1 MTLEEFISLDPA
13 KIRRDKDLMQ
23 LFVSFYKAAFS
34 LTPNCAGCVF
44 TKGFNKLKRYALK
57 GEKKIN
63 FTKSNDMEDINF
75 VLKKQ
80 YRLKIL
86 TYRENGITYRS
97 YGYNLDSYFASKL
110 VEHGKSEVFAT
121 LPKSKKEEVKEV
133 DFTNNLKQ
141 VGNWDYD
148 SMDWKEDILPLYAE
162 LKEKTG
168 KKAVSRSK
176 KDVIDF
182 INENK

>member
-86 TYRENGITYRS
+86 TYKENGITYRS

-110 VEHGKSEVFAT
+110 VEHGKSEVFAK
-121 LPKSKKEEVKEV
+121 LPKSKKEEPKKELGKEV
-133 DFTNNLKQ
+133 
-141 VGNWDYD
+141 VDYAE
-148 SMDWKEDILPLYAE
+148 MDWKEEILPLYAE

-176 KDVIDF
+176 KDVIAF